1 MGLIHSENLA
11 VSPSEFRR
19 LSVRRLEGIIH
30 YLHNITY
37 SVREEDD
44 LDYHK
49 LASELNSIKL
59 AVGQVE
65 YSFEE
70 IAKFLESLSDK
81 VNTIAEE
88 KVK

>member
-1 MGLIHSENLA
+1 MGLVYKENLA
-11 VSPSEFRR
+11 VSPSEFKQRSVIR
-19 LSVRRLEGIIH
+19 LK
-30 YLHNITY
+30 NIRDYITN
-37 SVREEDD
+37 VIELIQDEDD
-44 LDYHK
+44 PDYHK
-49 LASELNSIKL
+49 LASEVNSIKL

-65 YSFEE
+65 YSFAE

>member
-11 VSPSEFRR
+11 VVPSEFRR
-19 LSVRRLEGIIH
+19 LSVRRLESIIH

-37 SVREEDD
+37 SVREEDAP
-44 LDYHK
+44 DYHK

-59 AVGQVE
+59 AVSQVE

-81 VNTIAEE
+81 VNTITEE